1 MKQKLLLLL
10 ICIGQS
16 INSQTPVTSGPDWTV
31 TNLTSNQ
38 ELNYPN
44 TIVYMPDNTL
54 WITERIGK
62 KVVKV
67 STAGGSKT
75 EMLDLT
81 GQVHQSVSQDGLL
94 GMTVHP
100 DLYADMN
107 TSTNNYVYLVYT
119 YDDDPGPGLS
129 RKFRVA
135 RYTYN
140 SGTGTLN
147 SGSATTIIDDIA
159 AGNDH
164 NSGKI
169 KIGPDLKLYWTIGE
183 HGNNRSGNACEEI
196 RSQYL
201 PTSDTDHSDYQGKI
215 LRLNLDGSIPADN
228 PTLDGVKSH
237 VYTYGHRNAQGIVF
251 GSNGILY
258 SSEHGDKTDDELN
271 IITAGKNYGWP
282 LIAGYNDD
290 SAYAY
295 CNWSSYPANCGS
307 YDANSCPGAYID
319 ESTSAATMTDFQPP
333 IGTYNSTVATEPTG
347 GWLTWPT
354 VAPSSINIYEGG
366 KIPGWGTSLFIPT
379 LKAGMILRT
388 KLNAAGTALE
398 DGTYEEFHSGSE
410 RFRDVI
416 MDPDGVTLYAITD
429 NNKGTS
435 RGVIMK
441 FTYSGTVLSN
451 PKQNLNTFS
460 LTPNPASSH
469 IKLTFGTNAA
479 YNSVTV
485 QIIDLQGKVLMKNT
499 HLTHNSTLNISN
511 LSNGLYFVKVLDNN
525 DKELKTKKL
534 IVK

>member
-1 MKQKLLLLL
+1 MRTKLLLLL
-10 ICIGQS
+10 LVTQCIY
-16 INSQTPVTSGPDWTV
+16 SQTPVTSGPDWTV
-31 TNLTSNQ
+31 TNLTSNLH
-38 ELNYPN
+38 LNYPN

-54 WITERIGK
+54 WITERVGK

-67 STAGGSKT
+67 STSGGTKT
-75 EMLDLT
+75 TMLDLSSKVY
-81 GQVHQSVSQDGLL
+81 QNVSQDGLL

-107 TSTNNYVYLVYT
+107 TTTNNYVYLVYT
-119 YDDDPGPGLS
+119 YDDDPGVGVS
-129 RKFRVA
+129 RKFRLA

-147 SGSATTIIDDIA
+147 SGSEYTVFDNIA

-183 HGNNRSGNACEEI
+183 FGKNRTGNACEEI
-196 RSQYL
+196 RAQYL
-201 PTSDTDHSDYQGKI
+201 PTSSSDYSDYQGKI
-215 LRLNLDGSIPADN
+215 LRLNLDGSIPSDN
-228 PTLDGVKSH
+228 PVLNGVKSH

-251 GSNGILY
+251 GSDGTLY

-295 CNWSSYPANCGS
+295 CNWSNYPANCGS
-307 YDANSCPGAYID
+307 YDFNSCPGSYID

-333 IGTYNSTVATEPTG
+333 IGTYNSTVAIEPTD

-366 KIPGWGTSLFIPT
+366 KIPGWGKSLFIPT

-388 KLNAAGTALE
+388 KLNATGTALE
-398 DGTYEEFHSGSE
+398 DGTYEEFHSGDE
-410 RFRDVI
+410 RFRDII

-441 FTYSGTVLSN
+441 FTYSGAVLSN
-451 PKQNLNTFS
+451 PEQDVNTFS
-460 LTPNPASSH
+460 LTPNPAKSH
-469 IKLTFGTNAA
+469 IKLTFGSNTTLD
-479 YNSVTV
+479 SVNV
-485 QIIDLQGKVLMKNT
+485 QIIDLQGKILINKARIFN
-499 HLTHNSTLNISN
+499 NNTLNISN
-511 LSNGLYFVKVLDNN
+511 LSNGLYFVKIMDNN
-525 DKELKTKKL
+525 HKELKTKKL
-534 IVK
+534 IVQ